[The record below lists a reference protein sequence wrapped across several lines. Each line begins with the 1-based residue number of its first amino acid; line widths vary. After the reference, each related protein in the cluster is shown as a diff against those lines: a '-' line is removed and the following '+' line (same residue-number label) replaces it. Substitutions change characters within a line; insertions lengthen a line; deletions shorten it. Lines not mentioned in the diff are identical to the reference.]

1 MHWNNALQL
10 NSVQDMLIINSHNS
24 VLNYL
29 ISKIITIT
37 QLKIDF
43 LSFCE

>member
-1 MHWNNALQL
+1 MHWNNELQL

-24 VLNYL
+24 VHNCL